1 VQIVLTCLFTD
12 PPASG
17 PPSRIFLDFSFPAA
31 SSGQQYS
38 GARVTFPPPA
48 EVHTW
53 DYSGHFPDRPPGGLA
68 MPFLRL
74 LRRSRGFTLIELLVV
89 IAIIAILI
97 GLLVP
102 AVQKVREAAAR
113 IQCSNN
119 LKQISLATVNCADQH
134 QGLLPP
140 GDGLY
145 PNQRPSDRNSYASV
159 FFHILP
165 YIEQDNAYNLTL
177 HQGDPHGDNGNFL
190 TYTPFW
196 NTLTVT
202 AKTYVCPSDPANNG
216 NGNWNSGQSSYAYNA
231 QVFPVYWQSYSRYP
245 ATFTDGTS
253 NTIMFTEQ
261 RASCVGFWPD
271 WGATISDSNDG
282 QPSGPAAIFTVRPPG
297 TQCPYPQP
305 NPNFGQQT
313 YVATSPH
320 TGGINVGL
328 GDGSIRFV
336 SQGIS
341 GNTWWQAMTPNGGEV
356 LGPDW

>member
-1 VQIVLTCLFTD
+1 
-12 PPASG
+12 
-17 PPSRIFLDFSFPAA
+17 
-31 SSGQQYS
+31 
-38 GARVTFPPPA
+38 
-48 EVHTW
+48 
-53 DYSGHFPDRPPGGLA
+53 
-68 MPFLRL
+68 MPL
-74 LRRSRGFTLIELLVV
+74 LRVLRHWRGFTLIELLVV

-113 IQCSNN
+113 LQCTNN
-119 LKQISLATVNCADQH
+119 LKQMSLATINCADQH

-145 PNQRPSDRNSYASV
+145 PSPIPSNLNSYASV

-165 YIEQDNAYNLTL
+165 YIEQDNAYNSTL
-177 HQGDPHGDNGNFL
+177 QASDPHGSNVGPNGAPL
-190 TYTPFW
+190 QTYSPFW
-196 NTLTVT
+196 NGALNVNV
-202 AKTYVCPSDPANNG
+202 KTYICPSDPSNNG
-216 NGNWNSGQSSYAYNA
+216 NGGWTSGQLSYAYNA
-231 QVFPVYWQSYSRYP
+231 QVFPVYWNGYSKFP

-271 WGATISDSNDG
+271 WGPSISDTISGG

-297 TQCPYPQP
+297 TNCPYPI
-305 NPNFGQQT
+305 GSWGSQT

-320 TGGINVGL
+320 TGGINVTL
-328 GDGSIRFV
+328 GDGSVRFV
-336 SQGIS
+336 SQGLS
-341 GNTWWQAMTPNGGEV
+341 GTTWWSAMTPSGGEV